1 MGVGTSAY
9 NLTGFTTLEQFSAV
23 KLLYRPIQYAILTR
37 TTSSEGAEKRAR
49 KSCPA
54 RNTPVVEI
62 LVLARPHCVERRS
75 RFDLPP
81 EHGVESQHSV
91 IRLPR
96 GESTNS
102 ERAV

>member
-37 TTSSEGAEKRAR
+37 KTSSEGAEKRAR
-49 KSCPA
+49 G
-54 RNTPVVEI
+54 
-62 LVLARPHCVERRS
+62 L
-75 RFDLPP
+75 
-81 EHGVESQHSV
+81 HSV

-96 GESTNS
+96 GESTSS
-102 ERAV
+102 ERAFRDDQGRQLAGRAVRYRRDS